1 MDIGTVS
8 SNIFIHQISNVHVNK
23 QVHSANQGDDMNFS
37 ASLKIAQNI
46 GSNTV
51 RNIEQSTEG
60 ETSKGLNRDD
70 RKAEERKKTNSKL
83 DVYA

>member
-8 SNIFIHQISNVHVNK
+8 SNTFIHQISNVHVNK
-23 QVHSANQGDDMNFS
+23 QVHLANQGDDMNFS

-51 RNIEQSTEG
+51 RNVEQSREG
-60 ETSKGLNRDD
+60 ETSKGLNKDD
-70 RKAEERKKTNSKL
+70 RKSEERKKTNSKL
-83 DVYA
+83 DIYV